1 MPVERCMLCGGR
13 LNGNRICTDCGMD
26 NKKNDRHYRLNEN
39 LSTDTRQGEPGKNG
53 AGRSRQPSGN
63 YEQNPGNRQ
72 PRGTDGRSRTRGAA
86 AGGWRNSRQSGS
98 SFSGKVV
105 FLIMLLI
112 VILTGVLG
120 FLGES

>member
-1 MPVERCMLCGGR
+1 MV
-13 LNGNRICTDCGMD
+13 
-26 NKKNDRHYRLNEN
+26 
-39 LSTDTRQGEPGKNG
+39 QAG
-53 AGRSRQPSGN
+53 AGSHP
-63 YEQNPGNRQ
+63 E
-72 PRGTDGRSRTRGAA
+72 TMSRTRGAA